1 MFFGGASLETFS
13 GEAQLKKITLYFVIH
28 FYSPQKNF
36 EKENE
41 DLCNSAVEFR
51 DVSSLI

>member
-1 MFFGGASLETFS
+1 MDAISTPIF
-13 GEAQLKKITLYFVIH
+13 YFVIH